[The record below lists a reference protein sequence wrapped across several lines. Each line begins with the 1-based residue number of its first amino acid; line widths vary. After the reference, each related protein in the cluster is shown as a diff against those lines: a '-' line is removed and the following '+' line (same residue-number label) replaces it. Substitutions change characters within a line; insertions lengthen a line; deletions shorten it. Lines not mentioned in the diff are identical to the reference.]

1 MTQHPNT
8 DDHHVAGP
16 DLLGPIQSIQTL
28 QTTKPALLIR
38 CSVSI
43 SINVGFG

>member
-1 MTQHPNT
+1 MTQPPNT

-28 QTTKPALLIR
+28 QTTKPALRIR
-38 CSVSI
+38 CRI
-43 SINVGFG
+43 SIKAGFG